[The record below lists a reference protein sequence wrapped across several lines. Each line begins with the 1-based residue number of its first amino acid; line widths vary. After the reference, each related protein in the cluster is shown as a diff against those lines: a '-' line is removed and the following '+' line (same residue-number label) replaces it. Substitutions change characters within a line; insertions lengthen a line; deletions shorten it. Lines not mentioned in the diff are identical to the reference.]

1 MNDQELQAFVLD
13 LHKRKFSLDEIALKV
28 TQSTGMVLNIA
39 DITSVLN
46 SAIIEE
52 NLAIRAREEHI
63 LKTLCEIKKRL
74 TQRDCSPLHK
84 ESEALYQT
92 IWQAIGEHYG
102 WKEEGQEAKEQRSQR
117 QSTR

>member
-1 MNDQELQAFVLD
+1 MNDQELQNFVLE
-13 LHKRKFSLDEIALKV
+13 LHKRKFSLDEIALRL
-28 TQSTGMVLNIA
+28 TQETGIVLLME
-39 DITSVLN
+39 DIHRVLE

-74 TQRDCSPLHK
+74 TERDCSPLHK

-102 WKEEGQEAKEQRSQR
+102 WKEERQKAEEPRSER
-117 QSTR
+117 

>member
-1 MNDQELQAFVLD
+1 MNDQELQAFALE
-13 LHKRKFSLDEIALKV
+13 LHKRKFSLDEIALKI
-28 TQSTGMVLNIA
+28 TQETGMVLNIA

-74 TQRDCSPLHK
+74 TERDCSPLHK

-92 IWQAIGEHYG
+92 IWAAIGEHYG
-102 WKEEGQEAKEQRSQR
+102 WKEEGQKAEESRGER
-117 QSTR
+117 QSS